1 MSGVQPITPSASF
14 ALTVLPPLPA
24 LGAARG
30 DACRLAQD
38 RLRDGA
44 RGSFREILDV
54 LTGVTVARLEAADP
68 EVEPLCSTPVAL

>member
-30 DACRLAQD
+30 DACRLAQH
-38 RLRDGA
+38 RLREGA
-44 RGSFREILDV
+44 RESLRLQFDV
-54 LTGVTVARLEAADP
+54 RTGVSVALLAAADS